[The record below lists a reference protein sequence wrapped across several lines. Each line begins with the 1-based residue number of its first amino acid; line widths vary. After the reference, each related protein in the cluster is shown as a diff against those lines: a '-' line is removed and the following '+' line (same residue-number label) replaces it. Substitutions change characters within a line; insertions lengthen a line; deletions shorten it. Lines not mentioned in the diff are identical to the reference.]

1 VDQIFDRFGN
11 LLKSFMRDDES
22 SEAANTS
29 FSDPDLQN
37 AWDEL
42 EDFLNTDKSADTSTN
57 QSSNTRTRVP
67 ELPAELRKDYAL
79 LKTKPGAPLEEVAK
93 SYKQLLRIHH
103 PDRHATD
110 PTAFAKATE
119 ETKTLTSAFR
129 RIKEY
134 AKTGDNR

>member
-1 VDQIFDRFGN
+1 MDQIFDRFGN
-11 LLKSFMRDDES
+11 LLKSFLRDDGS
-22 SEAANTS
+22 KEAGNTS

-42 EDFLNTDKSADTSTN
+42 EDFLNSDESADTSTN
-57 QSSNTRTRVP
+57 RSSSTQTRAP
-67 ELPAELRKDYAL
+67 ELPAELQKDYML

-110 PTAFAKATE
+110 PAAFAKATE
-119 ETKTLTSAFR
+119 KTKILTSAFR

-134 AKTGDNR
+134 AKTGNKP